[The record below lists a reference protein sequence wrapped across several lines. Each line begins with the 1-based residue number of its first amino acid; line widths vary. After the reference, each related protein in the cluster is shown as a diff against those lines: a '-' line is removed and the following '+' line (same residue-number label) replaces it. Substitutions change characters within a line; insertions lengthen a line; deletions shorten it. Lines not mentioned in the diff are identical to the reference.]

1 MIVAGTM
8 ATIMQSQIICIF
20 SLGVTTISQRNAAT
34 TRTAKTSI
42 GGF

>member
-1 MIVAGTM
+1 MMVAGIM
-8 ATIMQSQIICIF
+8 AAIMPNQIICIF